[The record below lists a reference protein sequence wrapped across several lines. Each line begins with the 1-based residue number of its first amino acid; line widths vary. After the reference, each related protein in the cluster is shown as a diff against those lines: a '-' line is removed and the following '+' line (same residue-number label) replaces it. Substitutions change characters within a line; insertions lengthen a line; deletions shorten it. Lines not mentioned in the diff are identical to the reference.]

1 MEIVTEYRLNGLV
14 IRKRFADGMCDASSL
29 LNQYNESAETQKR
42 ADMFMRNGA
51 TRALI
56 LELKNEPTVTPVET
70 ERADGKRTVWFC
82 PQLFFLFACWLSPEC
97 GSAVG
102 KCLFGGVC
110 EPTDVDGGYK
120 RLSESLGIDA
130 QQTDKMV
137 TAFERV
143 AGVMP
148 KTKPDDGQNAEIKA
162 LQNHMLNIVET
173 KSCGY
178 DDVMK
183 EFGVLYNTKFNI

>member
-1 MEIVTEYRLNGLV
+1 MKIVTEYRLNGLV

-51 TRALI
+51 TRALM

-102 KCLFGGVC
+102 KCLFDGAC
-110 EPTDVDGGYK
+110 EPTDVDDGYK
-120 RLSESLGIDA
+120 RLSELLGIDA

-143 AGVMP
+143 VGVMP
-148 KTKPDDGQNAEIKA
+148 KTKPNDAQRAEIKSV
-162 LQNHMLNIVET
+162 QNHILNLVKN
-173 KSCGY
+173 KSYGY